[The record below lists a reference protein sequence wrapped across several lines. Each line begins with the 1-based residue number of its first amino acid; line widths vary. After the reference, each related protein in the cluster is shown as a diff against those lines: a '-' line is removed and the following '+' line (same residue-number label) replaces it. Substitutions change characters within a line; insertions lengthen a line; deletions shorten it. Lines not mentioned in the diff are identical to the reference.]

1 MILNPKIQLNIYI
14 YIYIKIILSKIS
26 KILVISIKYFYLKS
40 KNLIILTHKMHIDL
54 LIPKILEHYYILEI
68 VAWKIKK
75 IWSKYEIYE

>member
-68 VAWKIKK
+68 VA
-75 IWSKYEIYE
+75 